1 MSERGTKHVRGQ
13 QRRRI
18 FVAAL
23 TLAVCGGLFVGQTL
37 AEPAKTTA
45 LKCERG
51 AFRLILDVGHTKESQ
66 GAISARG
73 VPEYEFNLDLAK
85 EIEAQ
90 LMSAGFVKTTLLITT
105 GPGRESLVRRVQS
118 ANAMSADLLL
128 SIHHDSVPDSF
139 KESWELDDQK
149 NWYSDRFRGHS
160 IFVSY
165 DNGDRNRSLG
175 FARLLGKQLKARGL
189 QYTPHYTKS
198 FMGRWRREL
207 VDAETGVYRY
217 DQLIV
222 LRATRMPAVL
232 LEGGSIV
239 NREEELVMGSPE
251 RRAQIAGAVVD
262 AADGF
267 CGAHHRLR
275 EVRTRQPAG
284 GQAASAASAR

>member
-1 MSERGTKHVRGQ
+1 
-13 QRRRI
+13 
-18 FVAAL
+18 
-23 TLAVCGGLFVGQTL
+23 
-37 AEPAKTTA
+37 
-45 LKCERG
+45 
-51 AFRLILDVGHTKESQ
+51 
-66 GAISARG
+66 
-73 VPEYEFNLDLAK
+73 
-85 EIEAQ
+85 
-90 LMSAGFVKTTLLITT
+90 
-105 GPGRESLVRRVQS
+105 
-118 ANAMSADLLL
+118 
-128 SIHHDSVPDSF
+128 
-139 KESWELDDQK
+139 
-149 NWYSDRFRGHS
+149 
-160 IFVSY
+160 
-165 DNGDRNRSLG
+165 
-175 FARLLGKQLKARGL
+175 LKARGL